1 MTEPTEKKMLKST
14 DRRDLPGT
22 PVRVGRSPPDD
33 LPQRR
38 AVVAATAIGIASVLL
53 GLTVLAGWVFDL
65 QAIKSIQPG
74 WAAMKANTAIGFIL
88 AGTALALIQH
98 RSAASWVAP
107 VAMVLALATAA
118 LGGITLIQYFEHA
131 DLGIDQALFP
141 TDDNEFLPGR
151 PAPITALNF
160 TLLGVAMMLLCTK
173 ASGPRAAA
181 QMVVVPVLTL
191 SYVALLG
198 YALSSNSLYQ
208 IPGFVSVA
216 VHTAVGQMLL
226 GIGTMAS
233 SPETG
238 ITRMLIRSGRESRLS
253 RRLVLISV
261 LLFPLLGWIRVEA
274 ETAGLITTEMGV
286 ALLISLTL
294 ITVLSFILLPIE
306 ALARG
311 EVERERL
318 GAAIVASKRA
328 ESTMRNVLDATP
340 DGMLVVNRA
349 GEIVMANTEAEK
361 LFGYTHEELIG
372 KPVDMLVPTRHQR
385 AHESHRRSFWAEP
398 GTRPMSQGSK
408 LSGLRKDG
416 SEIPVEIALSPVN
429 TDAGGLVI
437 SSIRDIS
444 ERMRFFETLH
454 DKNVELERAAKAKDH
469 FLANMSHELRTPLTV
484 IIGFVKTLMM
494 KMSGPLTA
502 EQERQVLKIESNATH
517 LLTLL
522 NDLLDLA
529 KVQSGSEEISLEP
542 VDVKSV
548 LEEVETSLRPLAE
561 RKGLTLEAECPRKCH
576 LNRSS
581 RRTIVQI
588 LLNLANN
595 SIKFTDNGSVR
606 IVVEG
611 GNQNQQTITRI
622 HVIDTG
628 IGIRPEDQER
638 LFRPFSQLNP
648 DTNKAGTGL
657 GLHLSRSLA
666 RSLGGDV
673 TFRSLYGQGSTFT
686 LILREKTEAPAQ
698 TRIAS

>member
-1 MTEPTEKKMLKST
+1 MLKFT
-14 DRRDLPGT
+14 DRRDVPSTQVSLGPS
-22 PVRVGRSPPDD
+22 PSDERS
-33 LPQRR
+33 QKRS
-38 AVVAATAIGIASVLL
+38 VVAATLIGVASVLL
-53 GLTVLAGWVFDL
+53 GLTVLAGWVFGVD
-65 QAIKSIQPG
+65 AIKSIQPG
-74 WAAMKANTAIGFIL
+74 WATMKANTAIGFIL
-88 AGTALALIQH
+88 AGTALWSIQR
-98 RSAASWVAP
+98 RSITPWVAP
-107 VAMVLALATAA
+107 VSIACALATVA
-118 LGGITLIQYFEHA
+118 LGGITLIQYFTHV

-151 PAPITALNF
+151 PAPITAFNF
-160 TLLGVAMMLLCTK
+160 TLLGVAMLLLCIK

-181 QMVVVPVLTL
+181 QMVAIPVLTL

-198 YALSSNSLYQ
+198 YGLSSSSLYQ

-216 VHTAVGQMLL
+216 FHTAVGQMLL

-238 ITRMLIRSGRESRLS
+238 ITRLLIGSSKGSRLA
-253 RRLVLISV
+253 RRLVFISV
-261 LLFPLLGWIRVEA
+261 VLFPVLGWLRVEA
-274 ETAGLITTEMGV
+274 EIAGLITTEMGV

-294 ITVLSFILLPIE
+294 IIVLSFILLPIE
-306 ALARG
+306 ALARA

-318 GAAIVASKRA
+318 GAAVVASKRA
-328 ESTMRNVLDATP
+328 ENTIRNVLDAAP

-361 LFGYTHEELIG
+361 LFGYTLDELIG
-372 KPVDMLVPTRHQR
+372 QSVDMLVPMRHQQV
-385 AHESHRRSFWAEP
+385 HSSHRGTFWSEP
-398 GTRPMSQGSK
+398 STRPMSQGSK

-416 SEIPVEIALSPVN
+416 SEIPVEIALSPVQ
-429 TDAGGLVI
+429 TDTGDLVI

-444 ERMRFFETLH
+444 ERMRFFEALRE
-454 DKNVELERAAKAKDH
+454 KNIELERAAKAKDH

-517 LLTLL
+517 LLALL

-561 RKGLTLEAECPRKCH
+561 RKGLALEIECPQKYH

-581 RRTIVQI
+581 RRTLVQI

-595 SIKFTDNGSVR
+595 SIKFTNSGSVR
-606 IVVEG
+606 IVIEG
-611 GNQNQQTITRI
+611 ASQNTQTITRI

-628 IGIRPEDQER
+628 IGIRPEDQEK
-638 LFRPFSQLNP
+638 LFHPFTQLNP
-648 DTNKAGTGL
+648 GANQGGTGL

-666 RSLGGDV
+666 HSLGGDV

-686 LILREKTEAPAQ
+686 LILREATEALAE